1 MPGKL
6 NKRIQNIQRKGHIYT
21 FSQTNLEKQKKKQK
35 TLQINYQTHCTYNTF
50 WIGETK

>member
-6 NKRIQNIQRKGHIYT
+6 KKRIQNIQRKGHIYI
-21 FSQTNLEKQKKKQK
+21 FSQTNLQKQKKKKKK

-50 WIGETK
+50 

>member
-6 NKRIQNIQRKGHIYT
+6 KKRIQNIQRKGHIYI

-35 TLQINYQTHCTYNTF
+35 KNKKTLEINYQTHCTYNTF
-50 WIGETK
+50 